1 MGERDHWAAV
11 FLRRGRR
18 LVIPGLKD
26 LLLRSSAAV
35 TRVMG
40 PLVFL
45 ERAPHVV
52 LGERVSIEAPGGE
65 RRRGQVIE
73 ISERYVVVQVLE
85 STAGLD
91 NRDTVVHFSED
102 VARVSLAPGI
112 LGRRLSGTGDHI
124 DGIPAPVPEKR
135 VPVTG
140 VPINPVRRDVPTACI
155 QTGMSAIDVMN
166 TLVRGQKLPIFS
178 GAGLP
183 AKEIAAQV
191 LRHATVAGES
201 EKFAVVFAAIGI
213 THRDAAYYEEVIE
226 ETGALSN
233 AVVYLNLAD
242 DPTIER
248 LLTPRVA
255 LTAAEY
261 LAFDRGMNVLVI
273 LTDMTNYCE
282 VLREIAA
289 AREEVPGRRGY
300 PGYLYTDLATIYERA
315 GRIAGRPG
323 SVTQLPILTM
333 PDDDMTHPIA
343 DLTGYITEGQIV
355 LSRELHRRGVFPP
368 IDVLPSLSRLMKRG
382 IGPGKTREDH
392 GPVADQLY
400 ALYARGRELRR
411 LEAIVGEA
419 GLSEEDRQV
428 LGFAEA
434 FEREFVGQGGANRTV
449 EESLAIG
456 WRLLQTVQRERL
468 VRLSDAL
475 IDRYGGRQE

>member
-1 MGERDHWAAV
+1 M
-11 FLRRGRR
+11 
-18 LVIPGLKD
+18 
-26 LLLRSSAAV
+26 
-35 TRVMG
+35 
-40 PLVFL
+40 
-45 ERAPHVV
+45 
-52 LGERVSIEAPGGE
+52 
-65 RRRGQVIE
+65 
-73 ISERYVVVQVLE
+73 
-85 STAGLD
+85 
-91 NRDTVVHFSED
+91 
-102 VARVSLAPGI
+102 
-112 LGRRLSGTGDHI
+112 
-124 DGIPAPVPEKR
+124 
-135 VPVTG
+135 
-140 VPINPVRRDVPTACI
+140 
-155 QTGMSAIDVMN
+155 
-166 TLVRGQKLPIFS
+166 
-178 GAGLP
+178 
-183 AKEIAAQV
+183 
-191 LRHATVAGES
+191 AGES

-273 LTDMTNYCE
+273 LTDRRTT
-282 VLREIAA
+282 
-289 AREEVPGRRGY
+289 ARCSARSRRPVKKSPAGGGY

-382 IGPGKTREDH
+382 IGPGKPVKTTVPWPISCTPCTR
-392 GPVADQLY
+392 G
-400 ALYARGRELRR
+400 GRELRR